1 MTVGIHKRNS
11 GHVNMGTVTLGR
23 RVFIVKEARVRDHL
37 VGKKKRDVHY
47 NLNRN
52 RKYFPSL
59 TRWVYKCENIV
70 ECWRDTAIGKI

>member
-37 VGKKKRDVHY
+37 VGKKKRDVH
-47 NLNRN
+47 
-52 RKYFPSL
+52 
-59 TRWVYKCENIV
+59 
-70 ECWRDTAIGKI
+70 

>member
-37 VGKKKRDVHY
+37 VGGKREM
-47 NLNRN
+47 
-52 RKYFPSL
+52 S
-59 TRWVYKCENIV
+59 I
-70 ECWRDTAIGKI
+70 KISIEIESISHL

>member
-37 VGKKKRDVHY
+37 VGGKKEM
-47 NLNRN
+47 
-52 RKYFPSL
+52 S
-59 TRWVYKCENIV
+59 I
-70 ECWRDTAIGKI
+70 KISIEIESISHL